1 MKKLLAII
9 LSVLMIL
16 SLSACRKSKA
26 PDDLYD
32 FLDDDYQANQSES
45 DSVSEEE
52 ESQQDRII
60 KAYMDYMKSYVWVF
74 YLDSSEIPAD
84 GNYEMYEWG
93 SYYLYDF
100 EADGVP
106 ELVMIVG
113 TSMNSSTCLVFTYK
127 DGAVMNIGST
137 PCAYGVG
144 VMYIEG
150 APTIVLCEFHGE
162 YENFTAVTVTMETLY
177 AASNI
182 AVLPEGSVPLEPT
195 GIGMDYEGPL
205 PYVPEEDPTYG
216 EEENIGDYE
225 DYFSDEEPY
234 GVGKEWK
241 NPPPEKHF
249 INCAKWEYEN
259 TYDCSGMFVES
270 FWIDES
276 TYSAHATVILNVP
289 HTYADERIQIETVS
303 YYIAEED
310 RWYSPVIA
318 DVVTYMVWN
327 ENILGTW
334 EVVGEGLWGGTEH
347 VIFELF
353 STEMGTAV
361 CSYGIGTVDYTFG
374 EVSYSEKYTDGE
386 YIIEAP
392 IVQFGIENCCPLSQ
406 GRTKHSFYLH
416 PDVGVYYRSG
426 ASTNVFPQEMAKAET
441 E

>member
-1 MKKLLAII
+1 
-9 LSVLMIL
+9 MIL

-26 PDDLYD
+26 PSDLYD
-32 FLDDDYQANQSES
+32 FLDDDYQVEQPQDNLLSEP
-45 DSVSEEE
+45 EE
-52 ESQQDRII
+52 DPNDKII
-60 KAYMDYMKSYVWVF
+60 NAYMDYIKSYVWVF
-74 YLDSSEIPAD
+74 YLDTSDIPAD
-84 GNYEMYEWG
+84 GDYDMYEWG

-100 EADGVP
+100 EADGTP

-113 TSMNSSTCLVFTYK
+113 TSTNSSTCLVFTYK

-150 APTIVLCEFHGE
+150 SPTIVLCEFHGE
-162 YENFTAVTVTMETLY
+162 YENFTAVTLTMETLY
-177 AASNI
+177 VASNI
-182 AVLPEGSVPLEPT
+182 AVLPEGSVPMEPT
-195 GIGMDYEGPL
+195 PIGSDYTGTLPTVPEDNGGNYGENYEGGYGSDYE
-205 PYVPEEDPTYG
+205 
-216 EEENIGDYE
+216 ENDA
-225 DYFSDEEPY
+225 PY
-234 GVGKEWK
+234 GVGEEWD

-276 TYSAHATVILNVP
+276 TYTAHATVILIVP

-303 YYIAEED
+303 YYIQSED
-310 RWYSPVIA
+310 RWYSPVIV

-327 ENILGTW
+327 ENILGIW

-347 VIFELF
+347 VVFELF

-361 CSYGIGTVDYTFG
+361 CSYGIGTVDNTFG
-374 EVSYSEKYTDGE
+374 EVSYSEKYADGE
-386 YIIEAP
+386 YLIESP

-416 PDVGVYYRSG
+416 PDAGVYYRSG
-426 ASTNVFPQEMAKAET
+426 ASTNVFPQEMVKAAT